1 MMKAKK
7 GLASTGLEQ
16 RAFEAIAATV
26 EGIDGYPYEIPLDRL
41 FAVSEYFKKFLPI
54 DQLVEKVE
62 RGDERPKKLVGLS
75 LADMKFP
82 V

>member
-7 GLASTGLEQ
+7 GLASAGLEQ

-26 EGIDGYPYEIPLDRL
+26 EGIDGYPYEIPLDKL
-41 FAVSEYFKKFLPI
+41 FAVACYFRNFLPI

-62 RGDERPKKLVGLS
+62 RGDERPEKLSGLS
-75 LADMKFP
+75 WADIKFP
-82 V
+82 I